1 MVDKAITILGLN
13 KDFNIKDLNE
23 AYVNKKKTYNNHKII
38 DECYNVLKEYFNN
51 KGKETKKEEKS
62 NETKKSLQ
70 KSEEELINRIRLINI
85 MDFIN
90 AGASKE
96 YLNLLRKILKEAPF
110 DYFDKPDET
119 LNTWEIY
126 SKWKDASDYYKGV
139 KKLK

>member
-126 SKWKDASDYYKGV
+126 SKWKDTSDYYKGV

>member
-1 MVDKAITILGLN
+1 MVDKAIIILGLN
-13 KDFNIKDLNE
+13 KDFNIKDLND

-62 NETKKSLQ
+62 NKTKKILQ

-126 SKWKDASDYYKGV
+126 SKWKDASDYYKSV